1 MTGPD
6 HYRVA
11 EKLLDRYGDGEKRSH
26 AEMTEIIAMAQVHAT
41 LALAAATAIAPGVS
55 DEVSPDWYAW
65 FSAAGTQTQAAHD
78 A

>member
-6 HYRVA
+6 HYKRA
-11 EKLLDRYGDGEKRSH
+11 ERYLERYGDGEKRSH
-26 AEMTEIIAMAQVHAT
+26 AEMVEIIALAQAHAT
-41 LALAAATAIAPGVS
+41 LALAAAAALAPGAG

-65 FSAAGTQTQAAHD
+65 FSAAGTQTKAAHD